1 VETTNKTNKQDIIQE
16 QLEATN
22 GKARPGKGVESEATI
37 SALIEKVAAYSPEPS
52 EEMIARAY
60 RVAHSSHR
68 GQHRKSGESFVH
80 HPLCTADLLADLRLD
95 PVTIT
100 AALLHDV
107 LEDTEVGKAELEKEF
122 GSEVADMVD
131 GVTKLKRLPSGNLE
145 EAQAES
151 LRKMIVAMSK
161 DVRVIIIKLADRLHN
176 MRTLEYLNRE
186 TQLKKATETL
196 EIYAPLA
203 HRMGIYSLKW
213 ELEDLSFATLHP
225 RRYEE
230 IKRLVAARR
239 GDRESFITGVAD
251 ELQVHLG
258 ESGVE
263 AEVHGRVKHFY
274 SIYNKMVRRNK
285 EFNEIYDLA
294 GLRVVVDSVRDCY
307 GALGVIHSTWKPIP
321 GRFKDYIAMPKFN
334 MYQSLHTTVMSNEGK
349 LLEIQVRTREMD
361 VTAEYG
367 IAAHWMYKHGA
378 DDSEVGRLKWLKT
391 MLEWQH
397 ETTDSGEFMESLK
410 GELIADEVF
419 VFTPK
424 GDVQSLPSGAT
435 PLDFAYHVHTEIGHR
450 CVGAKVNGR
459 IVPLDSEL
467 VSGDRVEIIT
477 SKSSSGPSRDWLS
490 VVQSGRAR
498 NKIRQFFNKADR
510 EDNLASGREKVG
522 TYLKKRHAPKVPHSA
537 WKEAAESAGFPGADD
552 MLAAVGAGAASAEGV
567 ANRLLDRVQPEKSGK
582 EESGA
587 QPTENG
593 KRPGSGGSGESPA
606 RTPLPLPESADGT
619 DEETGVRVVGSSGIL
634 TRLARC
640 CSPMPGDDIVGY
652 VSLGRGVVV
661 HAAGCTNA
669 RALGQRDPDRF
680 VEVEWVS
687 GGGRLFTVELQ
698 IEALDRM
705 HLLKDLTATISDAN
719 VSIMSARVDTVEDR
733 TALSRFAFKAASL
746 SHVDVILRKV
756 QSIPDVYDAY
766 RVSRDG
772 TPLEN

>member
-1 VETTNKTNKQDIIQE
+1 MEMIRE
-16 QLEATN
+16 EAYPRPVPVSDVTITSLI
-22 GKARPGKGVESEATI
+22 GKVRGYDPEAD
-37 SALIEKVAAYSPEPS
+37 
-52 EEMIARAY
+52 EELIARAY
-60 RVAHSSHR
+60 GVAHAAHK
-68 GQHRKSGESFVH
+68 GQARKSGEPYVY
-80 HPLCTADLLADLRLD
+80 HPLCTADILADLYLD
-95 PVTIT
+95 ATTIA

-107 LEDTEVGKAELEKEF
+107 LEDTEVTKETLVEKF
-122 GSEVADMVD
+122 GDEVADIVD

-151 LRKMIVAMSK
+151 LRKMIVAMSR

-176 MRTLEYLNRE
+176 MRTLAYLKRE

-203 HRMGIYSLKW
+203 HRLGIYSVKW

-239 GDRESFITGVAD
+239 GDREAFINGTAR
-251 ELQVHLG
+251 ELLKHLG
-258 ESGVE
+258 EAGVE
-263 AEVHGRVKHFY
+263 DAEVKGRVKHFY
-274 SIYNKMVRRNK
+274 SIYNKMVRRDK

-294 GLRVVVDSVRDCY
+294 GLRVVVPSVRDCY
-307 GALGVIHSTWKPIP
+307 GALGVIHSCWKPIP

-349 LLEIQVRTREMD
+349 LLEIQIRTRDMD

-367 IAAHWMYKHGA
+367 IAAHWMYKHGLK
-378 DDSEVGRLKWLKT
+378 DSQVDRLTWLKS
-391 MLEWQH
+391 MMEWQK
-397 ETTDSGEFMESLK
+397 ETTDANEFMESLK
-410 GELIADEVF
+410 GELVADEVF

-424 GDVQSLPSGAT
+424 GDVVSLPAAAT
-435 PLDFAYHVHTEIGHR
+435 PIDFAYHVHSEVGHR
-450 CVGAKVNGR
+450 TIGAKVNDR

-477 SKSSSGPSRDWLS
+477 GKAAKPSRDWLA

-510 EDNLASGREKVG
+510 EDNLSLGREKVVAL
-522 TYLKKRHAPKVPHSA
+522 LKKQRVDRKSVPTSVL
-537 WKEAAESAGFPGADD
+537 EEVAESVNCLTVDD
-552 MLAAVGAGAASAEGV
+552 MLASVGLGAVSAENV
-567 ANRLLDRVQPEKSGK
+567 AHRILEKVKPK
-582 EESGA
+582 EEREA
-587 QPTENG
+587 
-593 KRPGSGGSGESPA
+593 GGNRSPA
-606 RTPLPLPESADGT
+606 LVPLPLPDGVS

-669 RALGQRDPDRF
+669 RALKARDPERF
-680 VEVEWVS
+680 VEVEWAR
-687 GGGRLFTVELQ
+687 GGSRLFTVEILV
-698 IEALDRM
+698 EALDRM
-705 HLLKDLTATISDAN
+705 GLLKDVTSTISDAG
-719 VSIMSARVDTVEDR
+719 VSILSARVDTIEDR

-746 SHVDVILRKV
+746 GHVEEIIRKIRG
-756 QSIPDVYDAY
+756 IPDVYDVS

-772 TPLEN
+772 TPLNKH

>member
-1 VETTNKTNKQDIIQE
+1 M
-16 QLEATN
+16 
-22 GKARPGKGVESEATI
+22 
-37 SALIEKVAAYSPEPS
+37 
-52 EEMIARAY
+52 EMIREEAY
-60 RVAHSSHR
+60 PRPVPVPDVTITSLIGKVRGYDPEADEELIAGAYGVAHAAHK
-68 GQHRKSGESFVH
+68 GQARKSGEAYVY
-80 HPLCTADLLADLRLD
+80 HPLCTAEILADLYLD
-95 PVTIT
+95 ATTIA

-107 LEDTEVGKAELEKEF
+107 LEDTEVTKETLVEKF
-122 GSEVADMVD
+122 GDEVADIVD

-151 LRKMIVAMSK
+151 LRKMIVAMSR

-176 MRTLEYLNRE
+176 MRTLAYLKRE

-203 HRMGIYSLKW
+203 HRLGIYSVKW
-213 ELEDLSFATLHP
+213 ELEDLAFATLHP

-239 GDRESFITGVAD
+239 GDREAFINGTAR
-251 ELQVHLG
+251 ELLKHLG
-258 ESGVE
+258 EAGVE
-263 AEVHGRVKHFY
+263 DVEVKGRVKHFY
-274 SIYNKMVRRNK
+274 SIYNKMVRRDK

-294 GLRVVVDSVRDCY
+294 GLRVVVPSVRDCY
-307 GALGVIHSTWKPIP
+307 GALGVIHSLWKPIP

-349 LLEIQVRTREMD
+349 LLEIQIRTRDMD

-367 IAAHWMYKHGA
+367 IAAHWMYKHGLE
-378 DDSEVGRLKWLKT
+378 DSQVDRLTWLKS
-391 MLEWQH
+391 MMEWQK
-397 ETTDSGEFMESLK
+397 ETTDANEFMESLK
-410 GELIADEVF
+410 GELVADEVF

-424 GDVQSLPSGAT
+424 GDVVSLPAAAT
-435 PLDFAYHVHTEIGHR
+435 PIDFAYHVHSEVGHR
-450 CVGAKVNGR
+450 TIGAKVNDR

-467 VSGDRVEIIT
+467 VSGDRVEVIT
-477 SKSSSGPSRDWLS
+477 GKTAKPSRDWLA

-510 EDNLASGREKVG
+510 EDNLSLGREKVVAL
-522 TYLKKRHAPKVPHSA
+522 LKKQRVDRKSVPTA
-537 WKEAAESAGFPGADD
+537 VLEEVAESVNCLAVDD
-552 MLAAVGAGAASAEGV
+552 MLASVGLGAVSAENV
-567 ANRLLDRVQPEKSGK
+567 AHRILEKVKPK
-582 EESGA
+582 EEPEA
-587 QPTENG
+587 
-593 KRPGSGGSGESPA
+593 GGNRSPA
-606 RTPLPLPESADGT
+606 LVPLPLPDGVS

-669 RALGQRDPDRF
+669 RALKARDPERF
-680 VEVEWVS
+680 VEVEWAR
-687 GGGRLFTVELQ
+687 GGSRLFTVEILV
-698 IEALDRM
+698 EALDRM
-705 HLLKDLTATISDAN
+705 GLLKDVTSTISDAG
-719 VSIMSARVDTVEDR
+719 VSILSARVDTIEDR

-746 SHVDVILRKV
+746 GHVEEIIRKIRG
-756 QSIPDVYDAY
+756 IPDVYDVS

-772 TPLEN
+772 TPLDKH